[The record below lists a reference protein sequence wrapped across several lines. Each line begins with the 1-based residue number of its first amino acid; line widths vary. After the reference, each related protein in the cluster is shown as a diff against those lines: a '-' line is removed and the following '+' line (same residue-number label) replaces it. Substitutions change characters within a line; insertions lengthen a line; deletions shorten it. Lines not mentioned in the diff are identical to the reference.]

1 MNGNQHPFTKGNEPS
16 VISLLKT
23 NGLAG
28 SQKVNKNEGSIG
40 FET

>member
-16 VISLLKT
+16 VISLKA